1 MNLKGKGCLIPLIGI
16 AAIVV
21 IIVIFMISNYN
32 KYVSAEENV
41 DQKWSRIETDL
52 QRRYDLIP
60 NLVNTVK
67 GFAQHEKEV
76 IKQVTDARA
85 ALGGARTADEKA
97 AANDQLQGALGR
109 LLVVVENYPNL
120 KSDVH
125 FTQLMDEL
133 AGTENRIAVARG
145 DYNDAVAEYNKMI
158 KRFPGRLVAGIMGF
172 DAKQYFQTT
181 TESRTNPQVDFR
193 TDGSTSLRF
202 GNPRHADDL
211 ATAVGMRA

>member
-1 MNLKGKGCLIPLIGI
+1 MNLKGKGCLIPIIGVI
-16 AAIVV
+16 AVVV

-32 KYVSAEENV
+32 KYVTAEENV

-67 GFAQHEKEV
+67 GFAQHEKDV

-85 ALGGARTADEKA
+85 ALGGARTAEEKA
-97 AANDQLQGALGR
+97 AANDQLQGALSR
-109 LLVVVENYPNL
+109 LLVVVENYPTL
-120 KSDVH
+120 KSDAH

-145 DYNDAVAEYNKMI
+145 DYNDSVAQYNTMI
-158 KRFPGRLVAGIMGF
+158 KRFPGRLIAGIMGF
-172 DAKQYFQTT
+172 DAKEYFKTT
-181 TESRTNPQVDFR
+181 AESRTNPQVDFN
-193 TDGSTSLRF
+193 TDGSTSFFF
-202 GNPRHADDL
+202 GGEQLGL
-211 ATAVGMRA
+211 AAGSRT

>member
-1 MNLKGKGCLIPLIGI
+1 MNLKGKGCLIPIIGI
-16 AAIVV
+16 AAVLV

-32 KYVSAEENV
+32 KYVTAEENV

-67 GFAQHEKEV
+67 GFAQHEKDV

-85 ALGGARTADEKA
+85 ALGGARTTEEKA

-109 LLVVVENYPNL
+109 LLVVVENYPTL
-120 KSDVH
+120 KSDAH

-145 DYNDAVAEYNKMI
+145 DYNDSVAQYNTMI
-158 KRFPGRLVAGIMGF
+158 KRFPGRLMAGIMGF
-172 DAKQYFQTT
+172 DAKEYFKTT
-181 TESRTNPQVDFR
+181 TESRQNPQVDFN
-193 TDGSTSLRF
+193 TDGSTSFLFGGSRF
-202 GNPRHADDL
+202 SSAAAG
-211 ATAVGMRA
+211 TRA